1 MIKLHECG
9 RGCLYRVLTLEE
21 RRKFRFL
28 MNKYNAYGHLSQ
40 APYLRRRMDLVYCIG
55 EDWCVLFT
63 IHLMTNPTILTKYRL
78 DWDRT
83 WFIRRVATIEECRE
97 KYGHVTVEAHQCL
110 IDWLRKRGESAVIA
124 LVVTEDVRRSGA
136 TYKRL
141 GFQEVGR
148 TVRGKGRWFLLR
160 LKE

>member
-1 MIKLHECG
+1 LIKLHECG
-9 RGCLYRVLTLEE
+9 RGCLYRVLNLEE

-28 MNKYNAYGHLSQ
+28 MDKYNAYGYIKQ

-63 IHLMTNPTILTKYRL
+63 IHLLSIVTMLVKYRL
-78 DWDRT
+78 DWDHT
-83 WFIRRVATIEECRE
+83 WFIRRVATVEECKE

-160 LKE
+160 LK